1 MGSPTVLRG
10 IINPICVSSVIVI
23 SLVVTQQIMFSSEAL
38 AKVQRKFEPK
48 AAVVEKKTKVSF
60 DDAEEKIAAA
70 ASRKRKHEDDEDSHD
85 SQEGEES
92 VDGEESTDADKQIRN
107 EEADRTVFVGN
118 LPISMQTRD
127 VSLLFRPYGYVE
139 SVRLRSVPVAGTK
152 VPEDE
157 AGNQSLVK
165 KICVNKG
172 KLGDQKG
179 SVNAYVVFRE
189 ASSVQTAVAAMNNT
203 VHGDRHIRVDASTPT
218 LFEPSRS
225 LFIGNLPFL
234 CDEEE
239 LRQFFVGLLKRGDD
253 AVEGVRIVRDQET
266 LIGKGIAYVL
276 LKDRDAVMAALSLP
290 KTSLKYQ
297 KKFQLRVSQCTK
309 PKTQRKRQRTDATN
323 PRNVERRK
331 VQDAVSR
338 RIKLKKVET
347 KKKFLENRKKKTQ
360 VNKKKAQKK

>member
-1 MGSPTVLRG
+1 
-10 IINPICVSSVIVI
+10 
-23 SLVVTQQIMFSSEAL
+23 MFSSEAL

-48 AAVVEKKTKVSF
+48 AAVEQKTKVSF
-60 DDAEEKIAAA
+60 GDAEEKKAV
-70 ASRKRKHEDDEDSHD
+70 SRKRKHEDDEDSHD
-85 SQEGEES
+85 SQNHDNSEES
-92 VDGEESTDADKQIRN
+92 AEDGDEQSQPPAEADKHIRN
-107 EEADRTVFVGN
+107 EEADRTIFVGN
-118 LPISMQTRD
+118 LPISMQSRD

-179 SVNAYVVFRE
+179 SLNAYVVFRE
-189 ASSVQTAVAAMNNT
+189 ASSVQAAVSAMNNT
-203 VHGDRHIRVDASTPT
+203 VHGNRHIRVDSSTPT

-225 LFIGNLPFL
+225 LFLGNLPFL

-239 LRQFFVGLLKRGDD
+239 VRQFFVGLLKRGEDV
-253 AVEGVRIVRDQET
+253 VEGVRIVRDQET
-266 LIGKGIAYVL
+266 LIGKGIAYVQ

-297 KKFQLRVSQCTK
+297 KKFQLRLSQCTK

-323 PRNVERRK
+323 PRNLERRK
-331 VQDAVSR
+331 VKDAVSR

>member
-1 MGSPTVLRG
+1 
-10 IINPICVSSVIVI
+10 
-23 SLVVTQQIMFSSEAL
+23 MFSSEAL

-60 DDAEEKIAAA
+60 GDAEEKTAS

-85 SQEGEES
+85 SQQGEGSVEGEDLE
-92 VDGEESTDADKQIRN
+92 GEAADKQIRN

-127 VSLLFRPYGYVE
+127 VSLLFRPFGYVE

-157 AGNQSLVK
+157 AGNQNLVRK
-165 KICVNKG
+165 LCVNKG

-179 SVNAYVVFRE
+179 SLNAYVVFRD
-189 ASSVQTAVAAMNNT
+189 ASSVPTAVTAMNNT

-239 LRQFFVGLLKRGDD
+239 LRQFFVGLLKRGDEV
-253 AVEGVRIVRDQET
+253 VEGVRIVRDQET
-266 LIGKGIAYVL
+266 LFGKGIAYVL
-276 LKDRDAVMAALSLP
+276 LKDRDAVMSALSLP